1 MHTGWGDEKPLD
13 CTRPLFIHPLELARA
28 VYVSMDGR
36 QHPQATG
43 WGRQLWSKSVSWW
56 LRWLCGQQPKQ
67 TGGRLRARSR
77 EIVTI
82 SFGKVFQW
90 IATWKKLACLTRV
103 YSNTMQE
110 NNQISRNYSTGTRT
124 TNNFLVLSENVT
136 IRQIRLKKTTRY
148 LCFRGRFCM
157 QCADYDV
164 DVIVCKIHIM
174 FFFIHLTKYSQSAF
188 SLSKN
193 IIFSGVN

>member
-1 MHTGWGDEKPLD
+1 
-13 CTRPLFIHPLELARA
+13 
-28 VYVSMDGR
+28 
-36 QHPQATG
+36 
-43 WGRQLWSKSVSWW
+43 
-56 LRWLCGQQPKQ
+56 
-67 TGGRLRARSR
+67 
-77 EIVTI
+77 
-82 SFGKVFQW
+82 
-90 IATWKKLACLTRV
+90 
-103 YSNTMQE
+103 MQE

-188 SLSKN
+188 SLSKTSFSLGSIKCLLSDLQTSPGVRRSSGTIN
-193 IIFSGVN
+193 YIIKRADFIIITEAFHEQKYPTSLIFSPIYSSLFYKSYYYYIFYLPILLYLNICLIVCRFIRDHNVIILPF